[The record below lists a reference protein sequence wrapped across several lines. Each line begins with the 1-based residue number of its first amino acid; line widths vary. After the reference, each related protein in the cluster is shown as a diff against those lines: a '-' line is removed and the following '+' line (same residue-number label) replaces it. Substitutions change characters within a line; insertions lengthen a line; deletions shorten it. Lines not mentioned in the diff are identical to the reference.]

1 MDIGLCQPSTAI
13 LLVSIAGAIY
23 NLLVANMHAVMMWAL
38 IGMFGTGIFQ
48 ALCFGGLEPLAWV
61 LMLIPV
67 LIVCFFL
74 AVALFASRMR
84 INNFMRLPC
93 RDGRPCDGNGGQP
106 APCSNCGGNS
116 GSCSCGNRHPRCN
129 KTRCNA
135 CGGCG
140 CRQCLLQRDGGSE
153 QNLESS
159 VAYAE

>member
-1 MDIGLCQPSTAI
+1 MMDIGLCQPSTAI

-23 NLLVANMHAVMMWAL
+23 NLLVVNLHAVMMWAL
-38 IGMFGTGIFQ
+38 IGVFGTGIFQ

-93 RDGRPCDGNGGQP
+93 RDGGSCEP
-106 APCSNCGGNS
+106 APK
-116 GSCSCGNRHPRCN
+116 RPRCN
-129 KTRCNA
+129 KTRCDA

-140 CRQCLLQRDGGSE
+140 CSYCLPAAED
-153 QNLESS
+153 QNLENSS